1 MSLYF
6 EDIVIGQ
13 KIDLGSHIFGRE
25 EIIDF
30 AQKFDPQRFHLSE
43 EGGKDSLFGGLCA
56 SGWHTSAVWLRH
68 TLDHRARIADRMSF
82 RGERPAKWGPSPG
95 FEKIRWLKL
104 VFVGDTIRFTTE
116 AARKVDSKSRP
127 GVGLLMSQNQGT
139 NQHDELVFEVISK
152 MFVERRVPF
161 HTSELIK

>member
-1 MSLYF
+1 MSNYF

-13 KIDLGSHIFGRE
+13 VNDLGTHTFGRE

-43 EGGKDSLFGGLCA
+43 EGGNDSLFGGLCA

-68 TLDHRARIADRMSF
+68 TLDHRARIADSMIF

-95 FEKIRWLKL
+95 FEKIRWLKP
-104 VFVGDTIRFTTE
+104 VFVGDTIRFTTTAE
-116 AARKVDSKSRP
+116 RKIDSKSRP
-127 GVGLLMSQNQGT
+127 GVGLLVSLNQGI
-139 NQHDELVFEVISK
+139 NQHRDLVFEVYGK
-152 MFVERRVPF
+152 MFVERRIPF
-161 HTSELIK
+161 QPILS